1 MDTLDLYNG
10 NTGKATALVQNLAVI
25 GGVFVLLHLMLNP
38 PIFAE
43 DLKLA
48 HAPVPGL
55 TIDTG
60 QTYNRILNE
69 ISPETR
75 AKNFDESIRR
85 KYPNSLIK
93 TVTSGV
99 KHVKMTKYYDGK
111 PVRINLVEID
121 RKLASN
127 FEIKPALSST
137 TSNLKSRRTITTI
150 AKNTNSI
157 VALNGT
163 FFKPQT
169 GVPLGTLMIDGKMYT
184 GPIYDRVAM
193 GITDDGFTMARV
205 QLDANIKSGKQVIKI
220 DNINQPRMLSTH
232 VIAYTSE
239 WGSKA
244 PASPK
249 YGTQLAISGNKIIKA
264 SANPLEIPK
273 DGYVIVGPKSI
284 LSKLFGANKVKVTI
298 GTTPD
303 WKDVNHIISGGPY
316 LVKNGDVFVDMTAQ
330 KLGAIGGKNPRSAIG
345 YTAEG
350 NLIMV
355 AVDGREGQSVGMT
368 LMQLANF
375 MKNAGCINAMNLDGG
390 GSTVMYVDGQVVN
403 KPAYKGGIAIS
414 NALVL
419 SEKSELAKAN

>member
-69 ISPETR
+69 ISPEART
-75 AKNFDESIRR
+75 KNFDESIRR

-150 AKNTNSI
+150 AKDQI
-157 VALNGT
+157 GA
-163 FFKPQT
+163 FKTSATTKGGFYIGRYEQ
-169 GVPLGTLMIDGKMYT
+169 G
-184 GPIYDRVAM
+184 M
-193 GITDDGFTMARV
+193 GNVCKAG
-205 QLDANIKSGKQVIKI
+205 LEPY
-220 DNINQPRMLSTH
+220 DNITRNQAKTYSEDMYRGNTY
-232 VIAYTSE
+232 VTSE
-239 WGSKA
+239 
-244 PASPK
+244 
-249 YGTQLAISGNKIIKA
+249 
-264 SANPLEIPK
+264 
-273 DGYVIVGPKSI
+273 
-284 LSKLFGANKVKVTI
+284 LSMNR
-298 GTTPD
+298 
-303 WKDVNHIISGGPY
+303 
-316 LVKNGDVFVDMTAQ
+316 
-330 KLGAIGGKNPRSAIG
+330 RSAI
-345 YTAEG
+345 
-350 NLIMV
+350 NNC
-355 AVDGREGQSVGMT
+355 QSY
-368 LMQLANF
+368 
-375 MKNAGCINAMNLDGG
+375 
-390 GSTVMYVDGQVVN
+390 ST
-403 KPAYKGGIAIS
+403 
-414 NALVL
+414 
-419 SEKSELAKAN
+419 